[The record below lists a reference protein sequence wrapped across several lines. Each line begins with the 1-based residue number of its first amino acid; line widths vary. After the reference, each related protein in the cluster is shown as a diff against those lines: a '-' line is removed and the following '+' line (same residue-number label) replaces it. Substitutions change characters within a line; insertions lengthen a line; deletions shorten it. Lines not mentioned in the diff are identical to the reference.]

1 MKTALRLIIWL
12 LLFTGSLS
20 VPAELSAEMPEKK
33 ISIKGENLS
42 LRDIFRIIE
51 KQSDYQFFY
60 NSKLIE
66 QLKPVTLNVL
76 NAKVEQVMDLC
87 CKDQPVHY
95 RIVDKI
101 IILEETK
108 KQELAAPEPAVL
120 SVMAMTVGG
129 KVVNKDGEPM
139 EGVTVTDKTSRAVT
153 RTVKDGTFSISAS
166 PGDVLQF
173 TSVGYEMVEVRVK
186 AKPETIKVSMVEA
199 VKTLDETVVIAYGTT
214 TARANTGSVS
224 RVKGTDIAAT
234 PVQSFDAGL
243 AGRAT
248 GVNITATSGVVN
260 QAPVF
265 RIRGTNSLSL
275 SSYPLIVID
284 GVPAYTDDVNVGG
297 NAMNNPLSAINPND
311 IESID
316 IAKDAAATSLYG
328 SRAANGV
335 VFVTTKKGR
344 PGKAKLTYN
353 GSVAY
358 SKAVRAAPV
367 LNGDQY
373 LEIKNEGLV
382 NAGTYDAVKNYY
394 GNSIGP
400 DGKIIRT
407 NWFDY
412 LFRTGLFHTN
422 SVSVSG
428 ANETTKY
435 YASLGYTGQ
444 NGILKGNDYNRK
456 SVLFNFEHKVGS
468 WLIVG
473 NRTNYANDLTDSKL
487 STGQGATN
495 TAANSVAYRM
505 ALISA
510 PIIGPYNKDGSYN
523 YTGLNLGLQDNQ
535 GHLTSTAR
543 MGYTNPVITLKYNQD
558 NTGNNFI
565 QSNSFLSLIPLKR
578 LVLKTAYGIDN
589 IYSRTER
596 YFDPRSDEGYTANG
610 SATGISAKREKWVW
624 TNTANYSFDVKEHHF
639 DLLAGEEQQ
648 KFTGDQFGL
657 VRSGQTDP
665 AYVNIQGGFSSV
677 AITSTQDQVFYQ
689 YLESAFSR
697 FQYDFDQK
705 YQFSASLRRD
715 QSSLLGKN
723 NKSGLFWGFSGGW
736 EVSKENFWEKS
747 GLSKTVNFLKL
758 KGSYGKVGNLSGI
771 TDFQTLSTYAAALYG
786 GVAALAY
793 SASGNADL
801 KWETSKKTDVGLLL
815 GFWDNRLSAELSL
828 YKNDI
833 DGLIFAVPVPSSA
846 GIPGA
851 SPNTVLSNVGKMYNK
866 GIEIG
871 LNGEVIRGK
880 VFNWQAGLNVSFNK
894 NEITALTA
902 TVKQLL
908 ISSIGGAADQFSIS
922 QVGHPVGMIF
932 AIRTAG
938 VDVQTGRRIFLDQS
952 GRKVLYTQVAAAGR
966 YNWEYTDGTQAAAI
980 TAANDGVPYKRTN
993 PKLYGGF
1000 TTRLR
1005 YKQFDL
1011 DLLMTF
1017 QAGGYMYYGTQGTLM
1032 DARFSNNSTKIL
1044 HRWQKPGD
1052 VTDVPRLMDGD
1063 FTSWGY
1069 SMPVT
1074 SNVYSSNYLRMKNV
1088 TVGYNFSPLVLS
1100 HLQISGIRAY
1110 AGVQNL
1116 FILTPYP
1123 GADPEVTSAGNGT
1136 VTQGFDRNMNPNAR
1150 IVSMGLQVNF

>member
-1 MKTALRLIIWL
+1 MTDEMKAVLRLFFCML
-12 LLFTGSLS
+12 LLAGSLS
-20 VPAELSAEMPEKK
+20 VSAEMAEKK

-42 LRDIFRIIE
+42 LRQIFRVIE
-51 KQSDYQFFY
+51 KQSGYQFFF

-76 NAKVEQVMDLC
+76 NAQVEQVMDIC
-87 CKDQPVHY
+87 CKGQPVRY
-95 RIVDKI
+95 RIVDNV
-101 IILEETK
+101 IILEEVKSEESTISGAGI
-108 KQELAAPEPAVL
+108 LP
-120 SVMAMTVGG
+120 VMAITVIG
-129 KVVNKDGEPM
+129 KVLNKEGEPM
-139 EGVTVTDKTSRAVT
+139 EGVTVTNKNSRAVT
-153 RTVKDGTFSISAS
+153 RTLKDGTFSINANPS
-166 PGDVLQF
+166 DVLQF
-173 TSVGYEMVEVRVK
+173 TSVGYEMMEV
-186 AKPETIKVSMVEA
+186 KVRARQEPIRITMAES

-224 RVKGTDIAAT
+224 RVKGSDIANT

-335 VFVTTKKGR
+335 VFVTTRKGK

-353 GSVAY
+353 GSAAFG
-358 SKAVRAAPV
+358 KAVRMASV

-382 NAGTYDAVKNYY
+382 NAGTYDKDKNYY

-400 DGKIIRT
+400 DGKIVRT

-412 LFRTGLFHTN
+412 MFRTGFTHAN
-422 SVSVSG
+422 SLSISG
-428 ANETTKY
+428 ASETTKY
-435 YASLGYTGQ
+435 YASVGYTGQ
-444 NGILKGNDYNRK
+444 QGILKGNDYNRK

-468 WLIVG
+468 WLVVG

-523 YTGLNLGLQDNQ
+523 YTGLNLGLMDNQ

-565 QSNSFLSLIPLKR
+565 QSNSFVSVMPLKH

-589 IYSRTER
+589 MYSRTER

-624 TNTANYSFDVKEHHF
+624 TNTANYSFDVKDHHV
-639 DLLAGEEQQ
+639 DLLGGEEQQ

-657 VRSGQTDP
+657 IRSGQTDP
-665 AYVNIQGGFSSV
+665 AYVDIQGGFSSV
-677 AITSTQDQVFYQ
+677 AATGTQDQRYYQ
-689 YLESAFSR
+689 YLESLFSR
-697 FQYDFDQK
+697 LQYEYAQK

-736 EVSKENFWEKS
+736 EVSKENFWARS
-747 GLSKTVNFLKL
+747 GVSKWMDFFKL

-771 TDFQTLSTYAAALYG
+771 GDFQTLSTYAAALYG
-786 GVAALAY
+786 GVAALNY
-793 SASGNADL
+793 SASGNPDL
-801 KWETSKKTDVGLLL
+801 KWETSKKTDIGMVL
-815 GFWDNRLSAELSL
+815 GFLDSRITAELSL
-828 YKNDI
+828 YKNNI
-833 DGLIFAVPVPSSA
+833 DGLIFGVPVPSSA

-851 SPNTVLSNVGKMYNK
+851 TPNTILSNVGKMYNK

-871 LNGEVIRGK
+871 LNGDIVRGK
-880 VFNWQAGLNVSFNK
+880 VLSWQAGLNLSFNK
-894 NEITALTA
+894 NEITALTS
-902 TVKQLL
+902 TVDRLL

-922 QVGHPVGMIF
+922 MVKHPVGMIF

-952 GRKVLYTQVAAAGR
+952 GKKVLYTQVAAPGR
-966 YNWEYTDGTQAAAI
+966 YNWEYADGTQAAAI

-1011 DLLMTF
+1011 DMLMTF

-1044 HRWQKPGD
+1044 GRWQKPGD

-1074 SNVYSSNYLRMKNV
+1074 CNVYSSNYLRMKNIMI
-1088 TVGYNFSPLVLS
+1088 GYNFSPRMLS
-1100 HLQISGIRAY
+1100 HVSISGVRAY

-1116 FILTPYP
+1116 FIITPYP
-1123 GADPEVTSAGNGT
+1123 GADPEITSAGNGT

>member
-1 MKTALRLIIWL
+1 MTDELKRLLFCL
-12 LLFTGSLS
+12 LLFAGSLG
-20 VPAELSAEMPEKK
+20 ASAEMTEKR

-42 LRDIFRIIE
+42 LREIFRIIE
-51 KQSDYQFFY
+51 KQSGYQFFY
-60 NSKLIE
+60 NSNLLEKLR
-66 QLKPVTLNVL
+66 PVTLNVL
-76 NAKVEQVMDLC
+76 NVPVEQVMDIC
-87 CKDQPVHY
+87 CRDQPVHY
-95 RIVDKI
+95 RIVDRI
-101 IILEETK
+101 IILEEK
-108 KQELAAPEPAVL
+108 KSPAGVTAPPVKASAAETPVKGR
-120 SVMAMTVGG
+120 VT
-129 KVVNKDGEPM
+129 NKEGEPM
-139 EGVTVTDKTSRAVT
+139 AGVTVTDKRSQAAV
-153 RTVKDGTFSISAS
+153 RTQADGTFSINANA
-166 PGDVLQF
+166 GDMLRF
-173 TSVGYEMVEVRVK
+173 TFVGYETVEVRIK
-186 AKPETIKVSMVEA
+186 ARQETLKIDMVEA

-224 RVKGTDIAAT
+224 RVKGSDIANT
-234 PVQSFDAGL
+234 PVQSFDAAL

-284 GVPAYTDDVNVGG
+284 GVPAYTDNVGVG
-297 NAMNNPLSAINPND
+297 SNAMNNPLSAINPND

-344 PGKAKLTYN
+344 AGKAKLTYN
-353 GSVAY
+353 GSVAF
-358 SKAVRAAPV
+358 SKAVRTADI
-367 LNGDQY
+367 LDGDQY

-400 DGKIIRT
+400 DGKVVRT

-412 LFRTGLFHTN
+412 IFRRGLTYTN
-422 SVSVSG
+422 SISVSG
-428 ANETTKY
+428 ASETTKY
-435 YASLGYTGQ
+435 YASVGYTRQ
-444 NGILKGNDYNRK
+444 QGILKSNDYNRK

-468 WLIVG
+468 WLTVG
-473 NRTNYANDLTDSKL
+473 NRTNYANDLTGSKL

-510 PIIGPYNKDGSYN
+510 PIIGPYNKDGSFN
-523 YTGLNLGLQDNQ
+523 ATGLNLGLMDNQ

-543 MGYTNPVITLKYNQD
+543 MGYTNPVITLTFNKD

-565 QSNSFLSLIPLKR
+565 QSNSFVAVKPIKG

-589 IYSRTER
+589 MYSRTER
-596 YFDPRSDEGYTANG
+596 YFDPRSMEGYTANG

-624 TNTANYSFDVKEHHF
+624 TNTVNYAFDVKDHHF
-639 DLLAGEEQQ
+639 DILGGEEQQ

-657 VRSGQTDP
+657 IRSGQTDP
-665 AYVNIQGGFSSV
+665 DYVDIQGGFSTVSV
-677 AITSTQDQVFYQ
+677 TATQDERYYQ
-689 YLESAFSR
+689 YLESLFSR
-697 FQYDFDQK
+697 LQYEFNQK

-736 EVSKENFWEKS
+736 EVSKEGFWDKA
-747 GLSKTVNFLKL
+747 GLSRVVNFFKL
-758 KGSYGKVGNLSGI
+758 KASYGKVGNLSGI
-771 TDFQTLSTYAAALYG
+771 GDYQTLSTYAASLYG
-786 GVAALAY
+786 GIAALY
-793 SASGNADL
+793 FSASGNPDL
-801 KWETSKKTDVGLLL
+801 KWETSKKTDVGIVFGLL
-815 GFWDNRLSAELSL
+815 DNRINGELSF
-828 YKNDI
+828 YKNNI
-833 DGLIFAVPVPSSA
+833 DGLIFGVPVPSSA
-846 GIPGA
+846 GIPG
-851 SPNTVLSNVGKMYNK
+851 STPNTILSNVGKMYNK
-866 GIEIG
+866 GIEIA
-871 LNGEVIRGK
+871 LNGEIIRGRDLG
-880 VFNWQAGLNVSFNK
+880 WEAGLNVSFNK
-894 NEITALTA
+894 NEITALTPS
-902 TVKQLL
+902 VDRLL

-922 QVGHPVGMIF
+922 MVGHPVGMIY

-938 VDVQTGRRIFLDQS
+938 VDPQSGRRIFLDQS
-952 GRKVLYTQVAAAGR
+952 GRKVLYTQVAASGG
-966 YNWEYTDGTQAAAI
+966 YNWEYEDGTQAPAI
-980 TAANDGVPYKRTN
+980 TAANDGVAYKRAN

-1000 TTRLR
+1000 STKLR

-1011 DLLMTF
+1011 DVLMTF

-1032 DARFSNNSTKIL
+1032 DGRFANNSTMIL
-1044 HRWQKPGD
+1044 RRWQKPGD
-1052 VTDVPRLMDGD
+1052 ITDVPRLMDGD

-1074 SNVYSSNYLRMKNV
+1074 CNVYSSDFLRMKNIII
-1088 TVGYNFSPLVLS
+1088 GYNFSPRLLRS
-1100 HLQISGIRAY
+1100 TPISGIRAY
-1110 AGVQNL
+1110 AGVQNA

-1123 GADPEVTSAGNGT
+1123 GADPEVTSDGNGT
-1136 VTQGFDRNMNPNAR
+1136 ATQGFDRNMNPNAR